1 MILKNVILGLSNLL
15 ILNICNFIFVYFFFN
30 FFCFLKMKNFEKKN
44 ENESIKLFNDLKQM
58 NLDKKSNIIDYE
70 IIRKILSINYNKDN
84 EKNILF
90 YKIASSYNFVNA
102 IKDRNFNKNSY
113 NNELF
118 NEQDFINFV
127 TGKNFKNLLFENDN
141 INEKRFE
148 VENYSMLYELLGGD
162 KDGIKK
168 EDIKSCI
175 EEVYFALNNSKIPKK
190 KLEKE
195 IDEIMNYLS
204 TDGEN
209 KLSMKDFLNIMTCNT
224 PLPKDNDSII

>member
-1 MILKNVILGLSNLL
+1 
-15 ILNICNFIFVYFFFN
+15 
-30 FFCFLKMKNFEKKN
+30 
-44 ENESIKLFNDLKQM
+44 
-58 NLDKKSNIIDYE
+58 
-70 IIRKILSINYNKDN
+70 
-84 EKNILF
+84 
-90 YKIASSYNFVNA
+90 
-102 IKDRNFNKNSY
+102 
-113 NNELF
+113 
-118 NEQDFINFV
+118 
-127 TGKNFKNLLFENDN
+127 
-141 INEKRFE
+141 
-148 VENYSMLYELLGGD
+148 MLYELLGGD

>member
-1 MILKNVILGLSNLL
+1 
-15 ILNICNFIFVYFFFN
+15 
-30 FFCFLKMKNFEKKN
+30 MKNFEKKN

-175 EEVYFALNNSKIPKK
+175 KEAYFALNNSEIPEN

-204 TDGEN
+204 TDEEN
-209 KLSMKDFLNIMTCNT
+209 KLSMNDFLNIMTCNT
-224 PLPKDNDSII
+224 PLPKDNDSMI